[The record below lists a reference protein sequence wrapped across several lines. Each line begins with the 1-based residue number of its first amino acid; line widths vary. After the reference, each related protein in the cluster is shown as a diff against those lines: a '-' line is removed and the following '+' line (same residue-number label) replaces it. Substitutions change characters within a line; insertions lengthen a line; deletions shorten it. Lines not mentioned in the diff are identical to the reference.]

1 MRSISGLHCDRE
13 VRKCSVSQVKFLKK
27 YKVYRQYER
36 PKMRISTWR
45 GRNHWDASANPY
57 AIPVYRNRIG
67 RSFALRNIHRSIKV
81 YQISRR
87 AMSLVSGL
95 RPVQMRPLRPL
106 TGEILLQQ
114 FTESFTIIGD
124 DAPGLVRTL
133 PCRQKLRQVFFQFI
147 TATRQKLIK
156 KFFRPVRPVNLI
168 GVVKEIMGISCST
181 TCRILELPSKAH
193 SKRPR

>member
-1 MRSISGLHCDRE
+1 MSLISGF
-13 VRKCSVSQVKFLKK
+13 S
-27 YKVYRQYER
+27 
-36 PKMRISTWR
+36 
-45 GRNHWDASANPY
+45 
-57 AIPVYRNRIG
+57 PVP
-67 RSFALRNIHRSIKV
+67 
-81 YQISRR
+81 
-87 AMSLVSGL
+87 MC
-95 RPVQMRPLRPL
+95 PLRPL

-181 TCRILELPSKAH
+181 TCRILELSVKSAFKASEIVFH
-193 SKRPR
+193 GTGREMIHHIPLTAGCRTLHLLQSLAAKGGNQTPAPFRSFPA